1 MKQKVCPRCG
11 EPVPEEGADICMVCG
26 QSLKSKHTVRKDLV
40 AVVVLVGVAI
50 ALIYLLMPVFF
61 GSTTVTSSGNVLFTV
76 TFAEEGA
83 SVEFKGTADGRDVA
97 DLQIAILAEGG
108 QSSRIFSFRDP
119 QKDIVLGPLEIENLG
134 EPVAVYYR
142 AVYDDGSEISNTIR
156 I

>member
-1 MKQKVCPRCG
+1 MKRKVCPRCG

-26 QSLKSKHTVRKDLV
+26 KSLKPRCTLRKDV
-40 AVVVLVGVAI
+40 VGVVVLIGVVIVLA
-50 ALIYLLMPVFF
+50 YLLLPVIF
-61 GSTTVTSSGNVLFTV
+61 GSTTVTSNENVRFTV
-76 TFAEEGA
+76 TFADEGV
-83 SVEFKGTADGRDVA
+83 SVEYIGTADGRNVA

-108 QSSRIFSFRDP
+108 QSSRIFSFKDP
-119 QKDIVLGPLEIENLG
+119 QKDTVLGPLEIKSLG